1 MLTGKERAAMLLSL
15 LGSKHSEGVLDH
27 LPPDVS
33 DSIAK
38 ALTKTKKKPS
48 TAEISEIVSEADKY
62 AATESPSAAP
72 AGPKGIGEA
81 SPPVELITRSSPS
94 KLARALKGERPEFI
108 AFILSHLP
116 VESIYDTLSLLGD
129 VRKEVEE
136 KLLHMKD
143 VPIAEVFQTQ
153 VLDIVA
159 KRLRSM

>member
-1 MLTGKERAAMLLSL
+1 MVTGKEKAAMLLSL
-15 LGSKHSEGVLDH
+15 LGSKYSEGILDH
-27 LPPDVS
+27 LPADVS

-38 ALTKTKKKPS
+38 ALSKTKKTPS
-48 TAEISEIVSEADKY
+48 EAEVSEIVGEVNRYMAGADASG
-62 AATESPSAAP
+62 AA
-72 AGPKGIGEA
+72 AGPKGAGGA
-81 SPPVELITRSSPS
+81 VSPVELITRSSPS